1 MATKAQIDILVN
13 TAESA
18 NSLKQ
23 FRTNINEIQKAINEA
38 TDPKDTERL
47 TTALALAKAASEDLG
62 DRLRALG
69 QNNFERLASIGSVVA
84 GGFQV
89 ATGALGLFGTENEK
103 LNEIINQTNAL
114 FATFAGLG
122 QLAEAPRQLKDIAL
136 AFGLVSTAKKIDTIE
151 TDINTTSQLTNTS
164 ATKGAAAATNLL
176 GNSLKA
182 LGIGLIVSAVAALVI
197 YWEDLAKVIG
207 ITSDITNT
215 YEKAQSKVTS
225 EVSNFNKN
233 IIDVNNSIKSA
244 REGVISKEE
253 ALKTYNDT
261 LGKSVGY
268 AGDLDQAEQLLKT
281 NTSTVVESIKLRT
294 LAQIFYGKSAE
305 AAAKAAS
312 GEGVEPTFWQEIG
325 NSILSLG
332 NPTSTLIKNGET
344 IAKNLNKLNEDA
356 KKYSDE
362 GDKLIEK
369 AIKNDEKLTKGL
381 AKSPEEIEKKRKE
394 NFEKEINDV
403 DKFINDRQSKYDDL
417 TRRELNEF
425 ADEKE
430 RLEKKIK
437 IAKKYGEDTSILQT
451 ALQDLEQKQRTKTKD
466 LRDAQFQYEKKLV
479 DDTKK
484 LDDEKKAALEKRVS
498 DGESLLDIELKNKKA
513 NYKTQKELDDNAL
526 LDEIKNVEAKIELR
540 KKEGAETASLL
551 AELATL
557 RQQYS
562 FKQQKDAEDAIANS
576 PDYFNQ
582 FFGIKSEDELAKMTP
597 KEKSALMVE
606 TIANTFASLQ
616 DTINGFYELRLQ
628 ELEQQKNDELDL
640 FDKQTERELQGVEK
654 GSERE
659 KNILQRRQLER
670 EKLERDADKKAR
682 GIQKE
687 QAQFQNTIALFR
699 AIADG
704 AAATIGAFRLDPSGI
719 LASFV
724 AATAAAQV
732 ALIIA
737 QGNQIAKIK
746 AEKGGLLLGPSHS
759 QGGIKGSGTFGN
771 IEVEGGEF
779 IMNKTSTSRY
789 LPLLESLNRPGNTN
803 LNMDPISSKLDAV
816 ERQLILLNNNPTR
829 AYIID
834 RDLTE
839 TQDKIEFIKRR
850 TEF

>member
-1 MATKAQIDILVN
+1 MATKAQIQLLID
-13 TAESA
+13 TAESGR
-18 NSLKQ
+18 SLKE
-23 FRTNINEIQKAINEA
+23 FRESIKNIQKAISEA
-38 TDPKDTERL
+38 TDPADIQRL
-47 TTALALAKAASEDLG
+47 QTALALARDGAG
-62 DRLRALG
+62 DFNERLKLIGANR
-69 QNNFERLASIGSVVA
+69 FERLATLGQTIA

-114 FATFAGLG
+114 FTTFAGLG
-122 QLAEAPRQLKDIAL
+122 QLSESTRQLGDLAA
-136 AFGLVSTAKKIDTIE
+136 AFGLTKTAKAADTIATE
-151 TDINTTSQLTNTS
+151 VNTGAQIANTTATNT
-164 ATKGAAAATNLL
+164 ATVATTAF
-176 GNSLKA
+176 GTALKL
-182 LGIGLIVSAVAALVI
+182 LGIGLLISGLAALI
-197 YWEDLAKVIG
+197 TYWD
-207 ITSDITNT
+207 DIT
-215 YEKAQSKVTS
+215 EAIGKVTGGTD
-225 EVSNFNKN
+225 K
-233 IIDVNNSIKSA
+233 
-244 REGVISKEE
+244 
-253 ALKTYNDT
+253 LKQTFS
-261 LGKSVGY
+261 GIG
-268 AGDLDQAEQLLKT
+268 
-281 NTSTVVESIKLRT
+281 
-294 LAQIFYGKSAE
+294 
-305 AAAKAAS
+305 AAA
-312 GEGVEPTFWQEIG
+312 
-325 NSILSLG
+325 LSLG
-332 NPTSTLIKNGET
+332 QTLLTTLATPYKALWKLFKDGPDAAMGEIKAAFDGLKNIFTDAQKAQKEAELATGVEQDIERQIKALQKANSKLQAGSLERLNNEKKILQLQLSQQEEGSEKYLEIQDKLT
-344 IAKNLNKLNEDA
+344 QKIAEIENKRLADVKDSLNKSKEKRDQAYADEIATAEANMEF
-356 KKYSDE
+356 KKSQY
-362 GDKLIEK
+362 K
-369 AIKNDEKLTKGL
+369 T
-381 AKSPEEIEKKRKE
+381 EE
-394 NFEKEINDV
+394 
-403 DKFINDRQSKYDDL
+403 
-417 TRRELNEF
+417 ELNNQ
-425 ADEKE
+425 ALIDE
-430 RLEKKIK
+430 LELINAKIK
-437 IAKKYGEDTSILQT
+437 IAKKFGKDTT
-451 ALQDLEQKQRTKTKD
+451 ALELERQKTIQKINFENVK
-466 LRDAQFQYEKKLV
+466 LEEKNA
-479 DDTKK
+479 DDTKTANEK
-484 LDDEKKAALEKRVS
+484 DLKDREEKYSKEEKAIDRQLALKKAAYQTEKELADNS
-498 DGESLLDIELKNKKA
+498 TKDEIAAIELKIA
-513 NYKTQKELDDNAL
+513 ARQKEGLEIADL
-526 LDEIKNVEAKIELR
+526 LIK
-540 KKEGAETASLL
+540 L
-551 AELATL
+551 AELKQKA
-557 RQQYS
+557 S
-562 FKQQKDAEDAIANS
+562 FEQQKADEEAIANA
-576 PDYFNQ
+576 PDFFNQ
-582 FFGIKSEDELAKMTP
+582 FFGIKSDDEIAKMTP
-597 KEKSALMVE
+597 KEKSAA
-606 TIANTFASLQ
+606 IAEIIGNTFASLQ